1 MDIVDRIRIDEF
13 RQLKKEIRGSERHLI
28 VGIDVAKD
36 RHTAF
41 FGTPTGKVLLKLL
54 VFHNDVE
61 GFNKLLSFADAEKV
75 KAGLEVEVF
84 GFEPTANYHKPL
96 GEHLVER
103 AQKVVLVS
111 GLAVTKNRELLDGR
125 WDKNDTK
132 DPANIADLIGQ
143 GKFLYYDHPAMPL
156 RDLRNL
162 LSLKRRLKKQEHG
175 IRVRIRNHLLAQ
187 YFPEMDRYFGRIGS
201 LGLSIVKWCLAP
213 CVIAN
218 FEFDRFVQV
227 VAGGRRLT
235 LGQQKRLREIWEKA
249 PCSIGCKPGEALG
262 FEAKLMV
269 EGLQQ
274 VRDAIELTDGKILQ
288 VCLNFPEY
296 SYLLSIPGFGPDV
309 SAKVLAAIG
318 NPFRFDSV
326 KQVLKMAGM
335 DLSAKRSGKKSES
348 VIPRLSKKGNASLRY
363 ALYQAAHIAS
373 CRNEYFV
380 PYFTN
385 KLRGREREKGIK
397 TKMKVKLAAKLLVIA
412 WTLMKKEEPFNPDY
426 LNIE

>member
-1 MDIVDRIRIDEF
+1 
-13 RQLKKEIRGSERHLI
+13 LI

-36 RHTAF
+36 KHTAF
-41 FGTPTGKVLLKLL
+41 FGTATGKTLLKRL
-54 VFHNDVE
+54 VFKNDIE
-61 GFNKLLSFADAEKV
+61 GFEKLFTYVEAMKV
-75 KAGLEVEVF
+75 KHSVEKEVF

-96 GEHLVER
+96 AEHLIKCGR
-103 AQKVVLVS
+103 QVVLVS
-111 GLAVTKNRELLDGR
+111 GKAVKNNREMMDGR

-132 DPANIADLIGQ
+132 DPANIADLISQ
-143 GKFLYYDHPAMPL
+143 SKFMYYDHPVLPL

-162 LSLKRRLKKQEHG
+162 LSLKRRLKKQEHS
-175 IRVRIRNHLLAQ
+175 IQVRIRNHLIAQ
-187 YFPEMDRYFGRIGS
+187 YFPEMDSYYGRSGS
-201 LGLSIVKWCLAP
+201 IGLSIVKWCLAP

-218 FEFDRFVQV
+218 FEFDRFVQAI
-227 VAGGRRLT
+227 AGSRRLT
-235 LGQQKRLREIWEKA
+235 LGQQKRLRGIWDKA
-249 PCSIGCKPGEALG
+249 ACSIGCEPGEGLG

-274 VRDAIELTDGKILQ
+274 TRDAIELTDGKILQ

-318 NPFRFDSV
+318 NPFRFDSQ

-348 VIPRLSKKGNASLRY
+348 VTPKLSKKGKASLRY

-373 CRNEYFV
+373 SRNQYFV
-380 PYFTN
+380 TYFTN

-412 WTLMKKEEPFNPDY
+412 WILMKKQEPFNPDY